1 MSVLKQQRCQ
11 WPEQRGFSR
20 EFKES
25 QGFDSEAPGAPRALP
40 QCTTAENRHKMAR
53 AGRPLRPSQR
63 LARRLSCIHP
73 NQDAANMNLTVDH
86 LADLLIGIA
95 RAQNA
100 VIDAVDRVNPGFRSQ
115 HATPLITLAANMRAG
130 DPRMID
136 LSARIL
142 MRLQGRVALD
152 AAQVKADLERLMS
165 GKAAPAAAPFAAP
178 AAASAAASKPEA
190 ASPLEGLDFSAKG

>member
-1 MSVLKQQRCQ
+1 
-11 WPEQRGFSR
+11 
-20 EFKES
+20 
-25 QGFDSEAPGAPRALP
+25 
-40 QCTTAENRHKMAR
+40 
-53 AGRPLRPSQR
+53 
-63 LARRLSCIHP
+63 
-73 NQDAANMNLTVDH
+73 MNLTTDH
-86 LADLLIGIA
+86 LADILIGIA

-115 HATPLITLAANMRAG
+115 HAAPLITLAANMRAG

-165 GKAAPAAAPFAAP
+165 GKPAPATAP
-178 AAASAAASKPEA
+178 AVPKAPASSAAATSA
-190 ASPLEGLDFSAKG
+190 LDGLDFSVKP